1 MITGLIYIAVVP
13 AMYLVNSNSSKD
25 QINNSS
31 FYITLHK
38 ILRRNDIEEEQESG
52 DPEQDCA
59 EERRQQNGEVSVAG
73 IEEDE

>member
-38 ILRRNDIEEEQESG
+38 ILQRNNIEEEQESG
-52 DPEQDCA
+52 DPEQDGA
-59 EERRQQNGEVSVAG
+59 EERRQQNGDVNAAI
-73 IEEDE
+73 IEENE